1 MSCFDT
7 ASVMGWRREPA
18 PPASIIPFMENLVDV
33 GPQEMAKQI
42 LVRTGEAGVVVR
54 VLVWELPAKLE

>member
-1 MSCFDT
+1 MI
-7 ASVMGWRREPA
+7 GWRREPA

>member
-1 MSCFDT
+1 
-7 ASVMGWRREPA
+7 
-18 PPASIIPFMENLVDV
+18 MENLVDV